1 MNTIAISDLLFP
13 AFEKY
18 MLRALPETF
27 GMEFFVEFGPVEYW
41 RALLPQFNIQS
52 RAISLHGPCVTV
64 NLANP
69 DDTQYLS
76 RYEKDINAHFI
87 VIHTNEQWSGN
98 KEDVQNLIIERLQE
112 LDKLAQKIN
121 GPRLAVENVGLLT
134 NNLFNESEYLELFTK
149 FPNIVSLIDVGH
161 ANVNQWNLPHV
172 IQTLNEK
179 IIAYHLHDN
188 NGKKDQH
195 QPIGTS
201 SINWTE
207 LFKAINTYSPN
218 ATKVLEYANGTFKS
232 MDELLQHLNA
242 IESLMTTK

>member
-76 RYEKDINAHFI
+76 RYEKDITFGKEINAHFI

-98 KEDVQNLIIERLQE
+98 KEDVQN
-112 LDKLAQKIN
+112 
-121 GPRLAVENVGLLT
+121 
-134 NNLFNESEYLELFTK
+134 
-149 FPNIVSLIDVGH
+149 
-161 ANVNQWNLPHV
+161 
-172 IQTLNEK
+172 
-179 IIAYHLHDN
+179 
-188 NGKKDQH
+188 
-195 QPIGTS
+195 
-201 SINWTE
+201 
-207 LFKAINTYSPN
+207 
-218 ATKVLEYANGTFKS
+218 
-232 MDELLQHLNA
+232 
-242 IESLMTTK
+242 